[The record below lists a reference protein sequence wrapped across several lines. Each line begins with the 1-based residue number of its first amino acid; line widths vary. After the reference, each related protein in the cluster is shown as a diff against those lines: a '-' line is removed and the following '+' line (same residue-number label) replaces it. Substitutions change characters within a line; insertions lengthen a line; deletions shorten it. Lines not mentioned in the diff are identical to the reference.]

1 MAFLNNRAGVQ
12 VRTQQEILYS
22 RYRSARHNLLLVVIF
37 SLINIFL
44 LVINANT
51 YFLFSA
57 FVPFVLVGR
66 GMYECGLYP
75 AEVYGPY
82 YSEAQFLNMSFMVF
96 CCVIAA
102 IILGLYLL
110 FWFLLKKPRVTW
122 MIVGLVFFLIDT
134 AALLLLGGI
143 ANNIMD
149 ILFHGWVI
157 VSLIMGIVSY
167 FKLKKLPAEPAPEV
181 VVETVDAPVEETM
194 E

>member
-1 MAFLNNRAGVQ
+1 MAFLRNRASVQ
-12 VRTQQEILYS
+12 QRSPQEIFYS
-22 RYRSARHNLLLVVIF
+22 RYRTARYNLLSVVIF

-57 FVPFVLVGR
+57 FVPFMLVDL

-75 AEVYGPY
+75 AEVYGSY
-82 YSEAQFLNMSFMVF
+82 YSDAQFLDVSFMVV

-110 FWFLLKKPRVTW
+110 FWFLLKKPRVVW
-122 MIVGLVFFLIDT
+122 MIISLVFFLIDT
-134 AALLLLGGI
+134 AALLLFVGI
-143 ANNIMD
+143 SDNIMD
-149 ILFHGWVI
+149 IIFHGWII
-157 VSLIMGIVSY
+157 VTLIMGIVSY

-181 VVETVDAPVEETM
+181 IDETLDTAVEETV